1 MCDVC
6 VHSYIGR
13 GESSFCHQPPLP
25 PSTHSIFPRYSI
37 GRAFSRKWL
46 YCHFLFP
53 MRCQKMKRRSSL
65 WSSFIMIV
73 FFSLSFFPCVGW
85 IFSQPFLLGF
95 QVQQQQISTTTPVS
109 LSIQKLPIQN
119 EKKTVPS
126 TTVVSLFSCPVGT
139 RSGHARRLGA
149 PVCRWT
155 CIFSSSLVTQ
165 RDAVPFVSFVSMCV
179 CVWELV
185 CVCDCELVCSVL
197 LYNFVLLFSLRSEF
211 ATLFLFCSV
220 LPSFDLFL

>member
-119 EKKTVPS
+119 EKKRYLLRPSSVYSLVPS
-126 TTVVSLFSCPVGT
+126 EHVRVTPDAL
-139 RSGHARRLGA
+139 A
-149 PVCRWT
+149 PRC
-155 CIFSSSLVTQ
+155 
-165 RDAVPFVSFVSMCV
+165 AVELVSFLPRWWRSVTPFLSCRLCQCV
-179 CVWELV
+179 CV
-185 CVCDCELVCSVL
+185 CES
-197 LYNFVLLFSLRSEF
+197 
-211 ATLFLFCSV
+211 
-220 LPSFDLFL
+220 